1 MERGIRILSVS
12 TLTIIIPYPLDLRMG
27 WWDDRRYY
35 ECNISFQIGNIIQN
49 VESWASYHV
58 PNVFFP

>member
-12 TLTIIIPYPLDLRMG
+12 TLTIKIPYPLDLRMG

-49 VESWASYHV
+49 VE
-58 PNVFFP
+58 